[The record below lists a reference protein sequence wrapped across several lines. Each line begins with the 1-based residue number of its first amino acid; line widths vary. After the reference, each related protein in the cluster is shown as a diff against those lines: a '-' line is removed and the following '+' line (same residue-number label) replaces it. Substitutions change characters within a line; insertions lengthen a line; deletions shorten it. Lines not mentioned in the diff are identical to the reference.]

1 MKAKVEVVE
10 VEKKIKVKAVVNQ
23 VEKIKIV
30 VNQVVKV
37 KVVGVIIIIMKKI

>member
-1 MKAKVEVVE
+1 MKAKVEVVQ

-23 VEKIKIV
+23 VEKIKV
-30 VNQVVKV
+30 LVNQVV